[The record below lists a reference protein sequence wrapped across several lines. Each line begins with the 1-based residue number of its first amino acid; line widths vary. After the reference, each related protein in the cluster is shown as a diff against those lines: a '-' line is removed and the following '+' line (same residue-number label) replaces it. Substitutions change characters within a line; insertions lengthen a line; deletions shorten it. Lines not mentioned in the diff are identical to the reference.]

1 VNSSDQRTVAILGAS
16 DDPERYAYK
25 AMERLT
31 GNGFPVILVN
41 PKLGPFRGLPVV
53 GNLSEIDRGIDTVT
67 VYLSAKRSTPLI
79 PEVTALK
86 PGRVVLN
93 PGAEN
98 PELERALDE
107 AGIPWLHACTLVL
120 LATGRF

>member
-1 VNSSDQRTVAILGAS
+1 MNPKDKRTTAILGAS
-16 DDPERYAYK
+16 DDPERYAFK

-31 GNGFPVILVN
+31 GNGYPVILVN
-41 PKLGPFRGLPVV
+41 PKLGPLRGLPVV
-53 GNLSEIDRGIDTVT
+53 GNLSQIDEKIDTVT

-79 PEVTALK
+79 PEIVALK

-98 PELERALDE
+98 SELEKALDE
-107 AGIPWLHACTLVL
+107 AGVPWLHACTLVL
-120 LATGRF
+120 LATGKF

>member
-1 VNSSDQRTVAILGAS
+1 MNADNGRITAILGAS

-31 GNGFPVILVN
+31 EKGFPVILVN
-41 PKLGPFRGLPVV
+41 PKLGAFRDLPVAAS
-53 GNLSEIDRGIDTVT
+53 LSVVREKVDTVT
-67 VYLSAKRSTPLI
+67 VYLSPKRSTPLI
-79 PEVTALK
+79 PEITALK
-86 PGRVVLN
+86 PARVILN

-98 PELERALDE
+98 AALEQALDE

-120 LATGRF
+120 LATGRY

>member
-1 VNSSDQRTVAILGAS
+1 MNAYGRKATAILGAS

-41 PKLGPFRGLPVV
+41 PKLGSFRDLPVAAT
-53 GNLSEIDRGIDTVT
+53 LSEIKEEIDTVT
-67 VYLSAKRSTPLI
+67 VYLSEKRSTPLV
-79 PEVTALK
+79 PEIVALK

-98 PELERALDE
+98 PVLEHALDE
-107 AGIPWLHACTLVL
+107 AGIPWIHACTLVL
-120 LATGRF
+120 LATGKY

>member
-1 VNSSDQRTVAILGAS
+1 MNARNERKTAILGAS
-16 DDPERYAYK
+16 DNPERYAYK

-31 GNGFPVILVN
+31 ERGFPVILVN
-41 PKLGPFRGLPVV
+41 PGLAPFRDLPVV
-53 GNLSEIDRGIDTVT
+53 GSLSNISEKIDTVT

-79 PEVTALK
+79 PEITALR

-98 PELERALDE
+98 PVLEKELDE

-120 LATGRF
+120 LATGRY